1 MLLVDIGNS
10 RIKGAYE
17 DNGELLELPPVATA
31 ASPALHEWAI
41 RFSSTEQ
48 LQRILVSN
56 VAGVQ
61 VAGAFGQFAFEHWHI
76 EPEFVRPRR
85 ECGGMKTHYEDPE
98 QLGVDRWL
106 SALAAY
112 DATRGAVCVIDAGT
126 ALTVDVVDHNGE
138 HLGGLIAPGPDL
150 MRESLSRRTAQLDA
164 NGVSK
169 VRGFA
174 TNTRDAISQ
183 GCDSAVRGLFASVER
198 DLAAAAAHT
207 SFHWYLTGGAA
218 GSVREL
224 LDVEYEDAP
233 DLVLRGLAL
242 LGRMD

>member
-10 RIKGAYE
+10 RIKGAY
-17 DNGELLELPPVATA
+17 DNNGELLALPPIATV
-31 ASPALHEWAI
+31 ASPAFHEWEI
-41 RFSSTEQ
+41 RFSSIEQ

-85 ECGGMKTHYEDPE
+85 ACGGMKTRYDDPE

-106 SALAAY
+106 AALAAF
-112 DATRGAVCVIDAGT
+112 DATRGAVCVIDVGT
-126 ALTVDVVDHNGE
+126 ALTVDIVDHDGE

-164 NGVSK
+164 NGVTK
-169 VRGFA
+169 VCGFA
-174 TNTRDAISQ
+174 TNTQDAVSH
-183 GCDSAVRGLFASVER
+183 GCDSAVRGLFACVRR
-198 DLAAAAAHT
+198 DLAAAT
-207 SFHWYLTGGAA
+207 PPTEFHWYLTGGAA

-242 LGRMD
+242 LARMD